1 MMSMMTII
9 YVDYI
14 VDNDNW
20 WYHDIEFD
28 DHSYKSAEETMKFS
42 FCMEAVCEGIGVKEK
57 NASESQVYI
66 PLNLLNWNF
75 WGRLKPIQ
83 IGTWSPKK

>member
-9 YVDYI
+9 YVDYF

-28 DHSYKSAEETMKFS
+28 DHS
-42 FCMEAVCEGIGVKEK
+42 
-57 NASESQVYI
+57 
-66 PLNLLNWNF
+66 
-75 WGRLKPIQ
+75 
-83 IGTWSPKK
+83 